1 LTIRE
6 KKKKIHGRLTGE
18 LIDART
24 GEVVQQETVENL
36 ITDVGEQMLAYW
48 TKGDISTKGFVTHFS
63 LSDETADPA
72 ETDTTETGSNT
83 GPRKAVTS
91 VIDAGKITFTGE
103 WGTAE
108 ANYTIRRGYLFSAA
122 LGGNLFTTGKFA
134 TPFPKDSNFS
144 FKATYEI
151 PYE

>member
-1 LTIRE
+1 LAIRE
-6 KKKKIHGRLTGE
+6 KKKKVRGRLTGQ

-24 GEVVQQETVENL
+24 GKVVQQETVENL
-36 ITDVGEQMLAYW
+36 ITNVGENMLAYW
-48 TKGDISTKGFVTHFS
+48 SKGDTTTKGFVSHFS

-72 ETDTTETGSNT
+72 ENETTESGSNQ

-91 VIDAGKITFTGE
+91 AIEGGKITFTGE

-122 LGGNLFTTGKFA
+122 SGGNLFATGKFT
-134 TPFPKDSNFS
+134 TPFPKDSNFT